1 MRIRI
6 SFLTA
11 FRALRRNQLRSLLT
25 SLGIII
31 GVASVIAMVGIGNGA
46 KKQVE
51 DQVASMGE
59 NVIMVFSG
67 SSSRGGMSG
76 GFGSAGTLSLED
88 ADAIRREVP
97 GIEGVTPE
105 VEGSTRVSAGNQ
117 NWLSRLNGVSAE
129 YFAIRGWS
137 FSHGGP
143 FEERDV
149 KVAAKV
155 AVLGKT
161 AAVALFGA
169 EDEALGQTV
178 RIKNVPFT
186 VVGVLAP
193 KGASFFGRDQDD
205 TVVVPHTSAMKRL
218 LGSKALPRI
227 TVSADRGTPLAAV
240 QEQIQSLLLQRHRI
254 GSDRDADFTIRT
266 QEELANMATATSS
279 IMTTLL
285 GFVASISLIVGG
297 IGIMNIMLV
306 SVTERT
312 REIGIRLAVGA
323 RGSDILLQFLIE
335 AVTLSLL
342 GGLLGIG
349 LAFLAAHLIPRFSD
363 MPVHITAGPVLY
375 SFAFSAAV
383 GILFGFYPAR
393 KAASLDPI
401 EALRYE

>member
-1 MRIRI
+1 MRIQV
-6 SFLTA
+6 SFFTA
-11 FRALRRNQLRSLLT
+11 FRALRRNQMRSLLT

-59 NVIMVFSG
+59 NIIMIFSG

-76 GFGSAGTLSLED
+76 GFGSAGTLSLDD
-88 ADAIRREVP
+88 AEAIQREIS
-97 GIEGVTPE
+97 GIAGVTPE
-105 VEGSTRVSAGNQ
+105 VEGSIRVSAGNQ
-117 NWLSRLNGVSAE
+117 NWFTRLNGVSAE
-129 YFAIRGWS
+129 YFSIRGWI

-161 AAVALFGA
+161 SAIELFGT
-169 EDEALGQTV
+169 EEEALGKTL

-205 TVVVPHTSAMKRL
+205 TVVVPFTSAMKRL
-218 LGSKALPRI
+218 LGSKTLPRI
-227 TVSADRGTPLAAV
+227 SVSAERGTPMAV
-240 QEQIQSLLLQRHRI
+240 VQDQLQSLLLQRHRI
-254 GSDRDADFTIRT
+254 GGDKDPDFTIRT
-266 QEELANMATATSS
+266 QEELATMATATST

-285 GFVASISLIVGG
+285 GFVASISLLVGG

-342 GGLLGIG
+342 GGLIGIG
-349 LAFLAAHLIPRFSD
+349 LAFLAAYLIPKFSD
-363 MPVHITAGPVLY
+363 MPVYITADPVLY

-383 GILFGFYPAR
+383 GIVFGFYPAR